1 MFINIYLTKSKNPH
15 QIFPILICCYFH
27 FSVWIKGHPFLI
39 EPLAWHK
46 SAATNPAVWNNSK
59 NTAKPSQKQKNLVKS
74 RKSPKLTN
82 QKNIKKKPIQDSFNY
97 RIASWCEDKI
107 VWIHKNS
114 APPPSTNHFRNLDRS
129 LGLSV
134 VFLIYFRTLSQKR
147 TNVRPHPRARLKKL
161 QNTPCIVH
169 SRKSSCNEMWLPHHK
184 KWILLENYPKKLLT
198 TFWRVFFDIIIC
210 ILILKDVW

>member
-1 MFINIYLTKSKNPH
+1 MLLR
-15 QIFPILICCYFH
+15 ILQFGTTQKI
-27 FSVWIKGHPFLI
+27 L
-39 EPLAWHK
+39 L
-46 SAATNPAVWNNSK
+46 
-59 NTAKPSQKQKNLVKS
+59 KPSQKQKNLVKS
-74 RKSPKLTN
+74 RKSPKLTTR
-82 QKNIKKKPIQDSFNY
+82 KTWKKKPIQDSFNY

-134 VFLIYFRTLSQKR
+134 VFF
-147 TNVRPHPRARLKKL
+147 VRYLKKEAVKKL

-184 KWILLENYPKKLLT
+184 WILLEIIQKNSSP
-198 TFWRVFFDIIIC
+198 FDEFFSIS
-210 ILILKDVW
+210 